1 MSAASISFP
10 AGMVMAIVAAV
21 WQAPYYFVTVEA
33 ATVQHKA
40 LESQQDDIKTAITQV
55 YLELSIGTANTE
67 MGYMEREGIIT
78 DQQRRHY
85 DLLQFSVQDMTKKL
99 MESRQ

>member
-1 MSAASISFP
+1 M
-10 AGMVMAIVAAV
+10 
-21 WQAPYYFVTVEA
+21 TVEA